1 MNYGAT
7 SISSLRELHEAIQ
20 RCVDEDNNTPL
31 GVDKPYGVGEHSD
44 WKKHLD
50 QIESE
55 LKKRNQSFTPIV
67 LPKVIQI
74 KPTPCAAILY
84 ERIRIRLAE
93 EDNLSA
99 DAIKPFGVR
108 QFPDWRRLSEE
119 LETELDS
126 LNHSYQKINW

>member
-20 RCVDEDNNTPL
+20 RCVDEDNNTPP

-55 LKKRNQSFTPIV
+55 LKKEINLLLQLFCPRLFKLNQLHAQRYFTNVFEFV
-67 LPKVIQI
+67 LQK
-74 KPTPCAAILY
+74 
-84 ERIRIRLAE
+84 RIICLQMR
-93 EDNLSA
+93 
-99 DAIKPFGVR
+99 
-108 QFPDWRRLSEE
+108 
-119 LETELDS
+119 
-126 LNHSYQKINW
+126 